1 MKIIF
6 LDIDYVVNCMSTK
19 ERAPSGVIGVEQR
32 LIAYIKE
39 IVDATDATGAKIVLS
54 STWRKDWAFNL
65 LNGKDWDYLREEF
78 AKQNLYFFDYTPI
91 RSDSHRGREIK
102 EWLESTD
109 YTVRSY
115 VIIDDEMFDIKD
127 LHEGHMVQTSFND
140 GINPYAV
147 KMAIEILAKEDNPY
161 GDVL

>member
-19 ERAPSGVIGVEQR
+19 ERAPSGVIGVERR

-39 IVDATDATGAKIVLS
+39 IVDATGAKIVLS

-78 AKQNLYFFDYTPI
+78 AKQDLYFLDYTPI
-91 RSDSHRGREIK
+91 RRDSNRGEEIK
-102 EWLESTD
+102 EWLENTGYD
-109 YTVRSY
+109 VYSY
-115 VIIDDEMFDIKD
+115 VIIDDDMFDIRD
-127 LHEGHMVQTSFND
+127 LHEGHMVQTSFNE
-140 GINPYAV
+140 GIKPGAV

-161 GDVL
+161 GDAV